1 MDSENLALAQEEA
14 TLTKI
19 RNFLNSQKVKLWEP
33 PYYDT
38 EKKSACEGSL
48 HELAITVTEEVQLP
62 RPHVFQGLQMLQ
74 QNALEK
80 LAARDKFKES
90 GVATLKLRF
99 SKNLKCRQ
107 KTCDIALTSPGS
119 ELVNLV
125 SGMVSQTPEKI
136 KMIINGRVLD
146 PNLSL
151 MSQGVKNSATVM
163 IILIQDSEA
172 LKIVAEQRRML
183 EQTKQDAER
192 LSGRDS
198 TRDDYFLQVADQSG
212 KSLDLPQEEKTSLI
226 IAMSLHEKG
235 RAALKKKQY
244 SAALVMLL
252 EAERE
257 FSQCRSDLLQ
267 MVDNFAI
274 LSLDIAWCYLSVN
287 AVSELPEAD
296 IKLSR
301 CEETFKKSYG
311 NNMERLAALKGSQ
324 GSELALMARLH
335 LLQGVVA
342 YHLGRDR
349 EARLLLEK
357 VSTELQ
363 LLAVDEVDLMEIVS
377 IGYTVGEA
385 RLGLRASLGDR
396 KLAVEH
402 IVRRREEKQ
411 EVRRKEKEE
420 RERSKLRDKLGR
432 CANGSWVNVGYYKT
446 LLGMG
451 YTDKVA
457 ATALRQANNSLNT
470 AVQMLQEE
478 PDLIALAAQ
487 EREVMDTEPSDEMIA
502 SVVAMGFIPEMAA
515 IALKNEGSIEGAVEK
530 LTEGGGVVVPV
541 AEDDNKRDSKR
552 ARKDAQDEEAYNRIK
567 EDIAEHEED
576 HLDMDLVEEGQLLR
590 QYLSLLNHIK
600 I

>member
-33 PYYDT
+33 PYFDT

-48 HELAITVTEEVQLP
+48 HELAITVTEEIQLP

>member
-1 MDSENLALAQEEA
+1 M
-14 TLTKI
+14 I
-19 RNFLNSQKVKLWEP
+19 R
-33 PYYDT
+33 
-38 EKKSACEGSL
+38 
-48 HELAITVTEEVQLP
+48 
-62 RPHVFQGLQMLQ
+62 
-74 QNALEK
+74 
-80 LAARDKFKES
+80 
-90 GVATLKLRF
+90 
-99 SKNLKCRQ
+99 
-107 KTCDIALTSPGS
+107 
-119 ELVNLV
+119 
-125 SGMVSQTPEKI
+125 
-136 KMIINGRVLD
+136 
-146 PNLSL
+146 
-151 MSQGVKNSATVM
+151 
-163 IILIQDSEA
+163 
-172 LKIVAEQRRML
+172 
-183 EQTKQDAER
+183 
-192 LSGRDS
+192 
-198 TRDDYFLQVADQSG
+198 
-212 KSLDLPQEEKTSLI
+212 
-226 IAMSLHEKG
+226 
-235 RAALKKKQY
+235 KQY

-296 IKLSR
+296 IKLSRSEIDIFVKILNFMFR

-377 IGYTVGEA
+377 MGYSVGEA

-402 IVRRREEKQ
+402 IVRRKEEKM

-420 RERSKLRDKLGR
+420 RERAKLRDKLGR

-446 LLGMG
+446 LVGMG
-451 YTDKVA
+451 YTQKVA

-487 EREVMDTEPSDEMIA
+487 EREVLDTEPSDEMIA
-502 SVVAMGFIPEMAA
+502 NVVAMGFLPEMAA
-515 IALKNEGSIEGAVEK
+515 IALKNEGSIEGAVDK
-530 LTEGGGVVVPV
+530 LTEGGGVVAPI
-541 AEDDNKRDSKR
+541 EDSMRDSKR

>member
-1 MDSENLALAQEEA
+1 
-14 TLTKI
+14 
-19 RNFLNSQKVKLWEP
+19 
-33 PYYDT
+33 
-38 EKKSACEGSL
+38 
-48 HELAITVTEEVQLP
+48 
-62 RPHVFQGLQMLQ
+62 
-74 QNALEK
+74 
-80 LAARDKFKES
+80 
-90 GVATLKLRF
+90 
-99 SKNLKCRQ
+99 
-107 KTCDIALTSPGS
+107 
-119 ELVNLV
+119 
-125 SGMVSQTPEKI
+125 
-136 KMIINGRVLD
+136 
-146 PNLSL
+146 
-151 MSQGVKNSATVM
+151 
-163 IILIQDSEA
+163 
-172 LKIVAEQRRML
+172 
-183 EQTKQDAER
+183 
-192 LSGRDS
+192 
-198 TRDDYFLQVADQSG
+198 
-212 KSLDLPQEEKTSLI
+212 
-226 IAMSLHEKG
+226 
-235 RAALKKKQY
+235 
-244 SAALVMLL
+244 MLL

-296 IKLSR
+296 IKLSRSVIDIYVQNQKVNILFR

>member
-1 MDSENLALAQEEA
+1 
-14 TLTKI
+14 
-19 RNFLNSQKVKLWEP
+19 
-33 PYYDT
+33 
-38 EKKSACEGSL
+38 
-48 HELAITVTEEVQLP
+48 
-62 RPHVFQGLQMLQ
+62 MLQ